1 MIKLANCLMK
11 KMISKHLERF
21 RTFKTCFDVN
31 ALLIVYPEAM
41 QIMFTTSYARAQFV
55 S

>member
-11 KMISKHLERF
+11 KKSSSHLERF

-31 ALLIVYPEAM
+31 ALLIVYLEAM
-41 QIMFTTSYARAQFV
+41 QVMFTTSYAHA
-55 S
+55 